1 MMEDVVLKT
10 IKSAKVFVV
19 GDIILDQYIYGET
32 NRSSPEAPVPIV
44 KVNNSEERP
53 GGAANVA
60 VNVASLGINTQLLG
74 ITGNDEA
81 SERLESIL
89 AQKNVKCHFI
99 QQDNCPTITKRRVL
113 SQHQQ
118 LIRLDYESDKKTE
131 NSTELVK
138 KYIKL
143 LNSVDIIILS
153 DYAKGGLIEVEALIK
168 YANDKN
174 IPILVDPKSKDF
186 DCYKNAT
193 ILTPNEKEFEEVV
206 GICETDNVLTEKG
219 EALLKNLNLEALL
232 ITRGKK
238 GMTLIQKNKSA
249 IHLNAMTHEVF
260 DVTGAGDTVIAV
272 LAAAIASNQS
282 VEVATMLANTAAS
295 LVVKKL
301 GTATVTIDEI
311 NKNLYDEA
319 TSLSI
324 PNKKYAL
331 ELINEAKKS
340 GKKIIMTN
348 GCFDIIHTGH
358 VRYLSKAKSL
368 GDYLVIA
375 VNDDESVKRLKGNG
389 RPINTLED
397 RMLVLNSLAS
407 VNLVIPF
414 SQDTPEEI
422 ISSVNP
428 DVLVKGGDYKE
439 ENIAG
444 AESVRKS
451 GGEVVIM
458 PFDEGYSTSLILK
471 KLKDKK

>member
-32 NRSSPEAPVPIV
+32 NRISPEAPVPIV

-138 KYIKL
+138 KYVKL

-153 DYAKGGLIEVEALIK
+153 DYAKGGLLEVESLIK

-174 IPILVDPKSKDF
+174 IPVLVDPKSKDF

-219 EALLKNLNLEALL
+219 EVLLKNLNLEALL

-260 DVTGAGDTVIAV
+260 YVTGAGDTVIAV

-282 VEVATMLANTAAS
+282 IEVATTLANTAAS

-389 RPINTLED
+389 RPINVLED

-407 VNLVIPF
+407 VNLVISF

>member
-10 IKSAKVFVV
+10 IKTAKVFVV

-32 NRSSPEAPVPIV
+32 NRISPEAPVPIV

-238 GMTLIQKNKSA
+238 GMTLIQKNKSV

-451 GGEVVIM
+451 GGEVVIV

>member
-32 NRSSPEAPVPIV
+32 NRISPEAPVPIV

-324 PNKKYAL
+324 PDKKYAL

-389 RPINTLED
+389 RPINVLED

-451 GGEVVIM
+451 GGEVVIV

>member
-32 NRSSPEAPVPIV
+32 NRISPEAPVPIV

-238 GMTLIQKNKSA
+238 GMTLIQKNKSV

-397 RMLVLNSLAS
+397 RMIVLNSLAS

-451 GGEVVIM
+451 GGEVVIV

>member
-32 NRSSPEAPVPIV
+32 NRISPEAPVPIV

-174 IPILVDPKSKDF
+174 IPVLVDPKSKDF

-219 EALLKNLNLEALL
+219 EARLKNLNLEALL

-282 VEVATMLANTAAS
+282 IEVATMLANTAAS

-311 NKNLYDEA
+311 NKNLYDEV

-389 RPINTLED
+389 RPINVLED

-407 VNLVIPF
+407 VNLVISF

-451 GGEVVIM
+451 GGEVVIV

>member
-32 NRSSPEAPVPIV
+32 NRISPEAPVPIV

-193 ILTPNEKEFEEVV
+193 ILTPNEKEFEEAV

-451 GGEVVIM
+451 GGEVVIV

>member
-1 MMEDVVLKT
+1 MMEDIVLKT

-32 NRSSPEAPVPIV
+32 NRISPEAPVPIV

-60 VNVASLGINTQLLG
+60 VNVASLGLNTQLLG

-81 SERLESIL
+81 SKRLESIL
-89 AQKNVKCHFI
+89 AKKNVKCHFI
-99 QQDNCPTITKRRVL
+99 RQDNCPTITKRRVL

-153 DYAKGGLIEVEALIK
+153 DYAKGGLLEVESLIK

-174 IPILVDPKSKDF
+174 IPVLVDPKSKDF
-186 DCYKNAT
+186 DCYTNAT

-219 EALLKNLNLEALL
+219 EALLKNLNLETLL

-238 GMTLIQKNKSA
+238 GMTLIQKNKSV

-282 VEVATMLANTAAS
+282 IEVATMLANTAAS

-319 TSLSI
+319 TSISI
-324 PNKKYAL
+324 PDKKYAL

-389 RPINTLED
+389 RPINVLED

-407 VNLVIPF
+407 VNLVISF

-451 GGEVVIM
+451 GGEVVII

>member
-1 MMEDVVLKT
+1 MEDVVLKT

-32 NRSSPEAPVPIV
+32 NRISPEAPVPIV

-81 SERLESIL
+81 SKRLESIL
-89 AQKNVKCHFI
+89 TKKNVKCHFI
-99 QQDNCPTITKRRVL
+99 RQDNCPTITKRRVL

-153 DYAKGGLIEVEALIK
+153 DYAKGGLLEVESLIK
-168 YANDKN
+168 YANGKN
-174 IPILVDPKSKDF
+174 IPVLVDPKSKDF

-238 GMTLIQKNKSA
+238 GMTLIQKNKSV

-451 GGEVVIM
+451 GGEVVIV

>member
-32 NRSSPEAPVPIV
+32 NRISPEAPVPIV

-60 VNVASLGINTQLLG
+60 VNVASLGLDTQLLG

-89 AQKNVKCHFI
+89 VQKKVKCHFI
-99 QQDNCPTITKRRVL
+99 RQDNCPTITKRRVL

-153 DYAKGGLIEVEALIK
+153 DYAKGGLLEVEALIK

-174 IPILVDPKSKDF
+174 IPVLVDPKSKDF
-186 DCYKNAT
+186 DCYKNAS

-238 GMTLIQKNKSA
+238 GMTLIQKNKST

-272 LAAAIASNQS
+272 LAAAIASDQS
-282 VEVATMLANTAAS
+282 IEVATMLANTS
-295 LVVKKL
+295 
-301 GTATVTIDEI
+301 
-311 NKNLYDEA
+311 
-319 TSLSI
+319 
-324 PNKKYAL
+324 
-331 ELINEAKKS
+331 
-340 GKKIIMTN
+340 
-348 GCFDIIHTGH
+348 
-358 VRYLSKAKSL
+358 R
-368 GDYLVIA
+368 
-375 VNDDESVKRLKGNG
+375 
-389 RPINTLED
+389 
-397 RMLVLNSLAS
+397 
-407 VNLVIPF
+407 
-414 SQDTPEEI
+414 
-422 ISSVNP
+422 
-428 DVLVKGGDYKE
+428 
-439 ENIAG
+439 
-444 AESVRKS
+444 
-451 GGEVVIM
+451 
-458 PFDEGYSTSLILK
+458 
-471 KLKDKK
+471 

>member
-32 NRSSPEAPVPIV
+32 NRISPEAPVPIV

-451 GGEVVIM
+451 GGEVVIV

>member
-32 NRSSPEAPVPIV
+32 NRISPEAPVPIV

-89 AQKNVKCHFI
+89 VQKNVKCHFI

-174 IPILVDPKSKDF
+174 IPVLVDPKSKDF

-414 SQDTPEEI
+414 NQDTPEEI

-451 GGEVVIM
+451 GGEVVIV

>member
-32 NRSSPEAPVPIV
+32 NRISPEAPVPIV

-238 GMTLIQKNKSA
+238 GMTLIQKNKSV

-272 LAAAIASNQS
+272 LGATIASNQS

-324 PNKKYAL
+324 PDKKYAL

-389 RPINTLED
+389 RPINVLED

-451 GGEVVIM
+451 GGEVVIV

>member
-32 NRSSPEAPVPIV
+32 NRISPEAPVPIV

-174 IPILVDPKSKDF
+174 IPVLVDPKSKDF

-219 EALLKNLNLEALL
+219 EVLLKNLNLEALL

-249 IHLNAMTHEVF
+249 IHLNAMSHEVF

-451 GGEVVIM
+451 GGEVVIV

>member
-32 NRSSPEAPVPIV
+32 NRISPEAPVPIV

-272 LAAAIASNQS
+272 LGAAIANNQS
-282 VEVATMLANTAAS
+282 VDVATMLANTAAS

-389 RPINTLED
+389 RPINVLED

-407 VNLVIPF
+407 VNLVISF

-451 GGEVVIM
+451 GGEVVIV
-458 PFDEGYSTSLILK
+458 PFNEGYSTSLILE

>member
-32 NRSSPEAPVPIV
+32 NRISPEAPVPIV

-81 SERLESIL
+81 SKRLESIL

-174 IPILVDPKSKDF
+174 IPVLVDPKSKDF

-407 VNLVIPF
+407 VNLVISF

>member
-32 NRSSPEAPVPIV
+32 NRISPEAPVPIV

-206 GICETDNVLTEKG
+206 
-219 EALLKNLNLEALL
+219 
-232 ITRGKK
+232 
-238 GMTLIQKNKSA
+238 
-249 IHLNAMTHEVF
+249 
-260 DVTGAGDTVIAV
+260 
-272 LAAAIASNQS
+272 
-282 VEVATMLANTAAS
+282 
-295 LVVKKL
+295 
-301 GTATVTIDEI
+301 
-311 NKNLYDEA
+311 
-319 TSLSI
+319 
-324 PNKKYAL
+324 
-331 ELINEAKKS
+331 
-340 GKKIIMTN
+340 
-348 GCFDIIHTGH
+348 
-358 VRYLSKAKSL
+358 
-368 GDYLVIA
+368 
-375 VNDDESVKRLKGNG
+375 
-389 RPINTLED
+389 
-397 RMLVLNSLAS
+397 
-407 VNLVIPF
+407 
-414 SQDTPEEI
+414 
-422 ISSVNP
+422 
-428 DVLVKGGDYKE
+428 
-439 ENIAG
+439 
-444 AESVRKS
+444 
-451 GGEVVIM
+451 
-458 PFDEGYSTSLILK
+458 
-471 KLKDKK
+471 

>member
-32 NRSSPEAPVPIV
+32 NRISPEAPVPIV

-206 GICETDNVLTEKG
+206 GICETDSVLTAKG

-407 VNLVIPF
+407 VNLVISF

>member
-10 IKSAKVFVV
+10 IKTAKVFVV

-32 NRSSPEAPVPIV
+32 NRISPEAPVPIV

-153 DYAKGGLIEVEALIK
+153 DYAKGGLLEVESLIK
-168 YANDKN
+168 YANGKN
-174 IPILVDPKSKDF
+174 IPVLVDPKSKDF

-282 VEVATMLANTAAS
+282 IEVATMLANTAAS

-324 PNKKYAL
+324 PDKKYAL

-389 RPINTLED
+389 RPINALED

-407 VNLVIPF
+407 VNLVISF

>member
-1 MMEDVVLKT
+1 
-10 IKSAKVFVV
+10 
-19 GDIILDQYIYGET
+19 
-32 NRSSPEAPVPIV
+32 
-44 KVNNSEERP
+44 
-53 GGAANVA
+53 
-60 VNVASLGINTQLLG
+60 
-74 ITGNDEA
+74 
-81 SERLESIL
+81 
-89 AQKNVKCHFI
+89 
-99 QQDNCPTITKRRVL
+99 
-113 SQHQQ
+113 
-118 LIRLDYESDKKTE
+118 
-131 NSTELVK
+131 
-138 KYIKL
+138 
-143 LNSVDIIILS
+143 
-153 DYAKGGLIEVEALIK
+153 
-168 YANDKN
+168 
-174 IPILVDPKSKDF
+174 
-186 DCYKNAT
+186 
-193 ILTPNEKEFEEVV
+193 
-206 GICETDNVLTEKG
+206 
-219 EALLKNLNLEALL
+219 
-232 ITRGKK
+232 
-238 GMTLIQKNKSA
+238 MTLIQKNKSA

-389 RPINTLED
+389 RPINALED

-451 GGEVVIM
+451 GGEVVIV

>member
-32 NRSSPEAPVPIV
+32 NRISPEAPVPIV

-81 SERLESIL
+81 SKRLESIL
-89 AQKNVKCHFI
+89 TKKNVKCHFI
-99 QQDNCPTITKRRVL
+99 RQDNCPTITKRRVL

-153 DYAKGGLIEVEALIK
+153 DYAKGGLLEVESLIK

-174 IPILVDPKSKDF
+174 IPVLV

-219 EALLKNLNLEALL
+219 EVLLKNLNLEALL

-238 GMTLIQKNKSA
+238 GMTLIQKNKSV

-397 RMLVLNSLAS
+397 RMLVLNSLAR